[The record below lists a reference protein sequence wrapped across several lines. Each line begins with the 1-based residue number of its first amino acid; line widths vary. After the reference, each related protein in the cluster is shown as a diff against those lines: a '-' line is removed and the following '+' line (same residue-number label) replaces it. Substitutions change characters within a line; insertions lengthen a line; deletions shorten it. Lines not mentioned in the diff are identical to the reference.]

1 MQVLKTIDADKV
13 TYSTYYEALMK
24 CKELE
29 ENEAPFKKSGQN

>member
-1 MQVLKTIDADKV
+1 MDLYKEMLTIKSIEADKI

-29 ENEAPFKKSGQN
+29 E